1 MKNNSKNYVHK
12 RHFTKVFS
20 AKRRR
25 GLATVVSTAI
35 ILAAI
40 SIMGVV
46 LVAWA
51 NTNLATKQM
60 ELESSFSTQMNK
72 LNEDLLVENIWFR
85 TSPNIVNVTMN
96 NVGSVGFNVT
106 KIEIKNSTSTMF
118 FTITDGG
125 MATTED
131 YSIQETYNWNS
142 GETVDFTIFTNRG
155 NQFTAQE
162 VT

>member
-1 MKNNSKNYVHK
+1 MY
-12 RHFTKVFS
+12 RLPKVFS
-20 AKRRR
+20 TKRRR
-25 GLATVVSTAI
+25 GIATVVSTAI
-35 ILAAI
+35 ILAAV
-40 SIMGVV
+40 SIMGVT
-46 LVAWA
+46 LIGWA
-51 NTNLATKQM
+51 NTSLYTKQV
-60 ELESSFSTQMNK
+60 ELESSFNTQMNK
-72 LNEDLLVENIWFR
+72 LNEDLLVEHIWFG
-85 TSPNIVNVTMN
+85 TSPNIVNVTLN
-96 NVGSVGFNVT
+96 NVGSIGFNVT

-125 MATTED
+125 IDPSEY

>member
-1 MKNNSKNYVHK
+1 MNKILKNYVH
-12 RHFTKVFS
+12 RRCVTKLFS

-40 SIMGVV
+40 SIMGVM

-51 NTNLATKQM
+51 NTNLASNQM
-60 ELESSFSTQMNK
+60 ELEASFNTQMNK
-72 LNEDLLVENIWFR
+72 LNEDLLVENIWFG
-85 TSPNIVNVTMN
+85 TSPNIVNVTLN
-96 NVGSVGFNVT
+96 NVGSIGFNVT
-106 KIEIKNSTSTMF
+106 KIVIKNSTSVLNVL
-118 FTITDGG
+118 ITDGG
-125 MATTED
+125 IAPSGD

-142 GETVDFTIFTNRG
+142 GDTVDFTIFTNRG

>member
-40 SIMGVV
+40 SIMGVM

-60 ELESSFSTQMNK
+60 ELESSFNTKMNK
-72 LNEDLLVENIWFR
+72 LNEDLLVENIWFG

-106 KIEIKNSTSTMF
+106 KLEIKNSTSTMF

-125 MATTED
+125 IAPSED

>member
-1 MKNNSKNYVHK
+1 MY
-12 RHFTKVFS
+12 RLPKVFS
-20 AKRRR
+20 KRRR
-25 GLATVVSTAI
+25 GLATIVSTAI
-35 ILAAI
+35 ILAAV
-40 SIMGVV
+40 SIMGVT

-51 NTNLATKQM
+51 NTNLASNQM
-60 ELESSFSTQMNK
+60 ELEASFNTQMNK
-72 LNEDLLVENIWFR
+72 LNEDLLVEHIWFGI
-85 TSPNIVNVTMN
+85 SPNIVNVTLN

-106 KIEIKNSTSTMF
+106 KIEIKNSTSVLNVI
-118 FTITDGG
+118 ITDGG
-125 MATTED
+125 INTSED

>member
-1 MKNNSKNYVHK
+1 MY
-12 RHFTKVFS
+12 RLPKVFS
-20 AKRRR
+20 KRRR
-25 GLATVVSTAI
+25 GLATVVSTVI
-35 ILAAI
+35 ILAAV
-40 SIMGVV
+40 SIMGVM

-51 NTNLATKQM
+51 NTNLASNQM
-60 ELESSFSTQMNK
+60 QQTASFNTQMNK
-72 LNEDLLVENIWFR
+72 LNEDLLVEHIWFG

-96 NVGSVGFNVT
+96 NVGSIGFNVT
-106 KIEIKNSTSTMF
+106 KIEIRNSTSTMF

-125 MATTED
+125 IDPSED

>member
-1 MKNNSKNYVHK
+1 MKNILQNNVHK
-12 RHFTKVFS
+12 RYLPKVFFTKR
-20 AKRRR
+20 KRAI
-25 GLATVVSTAI
+25 ATVVSTAI
-35 ILAAI
+35 ILAAV
-40 SIMGVV
+40 SIMGVM

-51 NTNLATKQM
+51 NTNLYTKQV
-60 ELESSFSTQMNK
+60 ELESSFNTQMNK
-72 LNEDLLVENIWFR
+72 LNEDLLVENIWFG

-96 NVGSVGFNVT
+96 NVGSIGFNVT

-125 MATTED
+125 IDPSED